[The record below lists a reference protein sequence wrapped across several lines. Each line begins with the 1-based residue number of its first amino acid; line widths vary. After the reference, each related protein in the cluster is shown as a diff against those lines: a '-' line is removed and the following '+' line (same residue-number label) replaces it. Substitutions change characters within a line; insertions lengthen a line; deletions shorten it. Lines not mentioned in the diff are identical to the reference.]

1 MTITKTCRTCGGD
14 NVSGLR
20 PTGPVPDVE
29 RQTTALSKALEQTE
43 EQADRALCRVRE
55 LEQVI
60 RAFCSGAVKAD
71 VLRKVIGAEA
81 Y

>member
-20 PTGPVPDVE
+20 PTGAVPDPAK
-29 RQTTALSKALEQTE
+29 QTAALASALEVQE
-43 EQADRALCRVRE
+43 EQVDRLGCRVRE

-60 RAFCSGAVKAD
+60 RAFCAGAVKAD
-71 VLRKVIGAEA
+71 VLRKVVGAEA